1 VRLLISVLSILLGA
15 VALVAGIGQKTF
27 WAPPEIATATLAA
40 PLEGA
45 PVTVVEPGVA
55 SVPGSPVDIAIDA
68 DGAFTLSLGRSA
80 DVDAWVG
87 GAAHN
92 TVSGVD
98 AEQGTLVAAHTAGDA
113 TVPNPQDSDLWVA
126 TQSAE
131 GHLVH
136 QWTEPADGDWS
147 LLIAADGTQPA
158 PTSVTVSW
166 PNDAGTP
173 FAIPLMIVGTL
184 LLLFG
189 IAVAAG
195 MRRGGNGGGSRP
207 SGRRAGGGTPA
218 GGRGFEETAFGG
230 APTGPIG
237 TVGGKPS
244 SEAPTGLIDT
254 VGGKPAGEAP
264 TGPIGTVGGK
274 PAGEEPEGRGEP
286 PVVRR
291 AATRIAAVAAAAV
304 LAVLPAVPAQAQT
317 QVQATAT
324 PSPSSGPASESEAP
338 EDSYPVLLQPQLERI
353 LESVVGAVEEGD
365 KSKDAGKLE
374 DRVGG
379 NALELR
385 KANYALQAKGAD
397 IDAPVPLAA
406 SPVRSAAVTTTPEWP
421 RTTMAVTWVKDAKVP
436 QVLVLRQDSARDNY
450 KLVSGP
456 SALPGSSFPGIAV
469 GDTSVRTLPLDA
481 ELSHTPKDAVQAVAD
496 YLSDANS
503 DAKDKVQDNVFI
515 SSMHKAQ
522 DDLKEAN
529 KNANIKFT
537 RSVDEGQ
544 TVALSTPDGGA
555 LVSAYVTSTVTS
567 TPKEEGGTIQ
577 LDVLSHASAGKGSTD
592 KGVDVVY
599 GEPMVLYV
607 PASGSQ
613 DKISMLA
620 ADDVFLSAK
629 VK

>member
-1 VRLLISVLSILLGA
+1 MRLLISVLSILLGA
-15 VALVAGIGQKTF
+15 VALVVGIGQKTF

-45 PVTVVEPGVA
+45 PVTVVGPGVA
-55 SVPGSPVDIAIDA
+55 AVPGSPVDIAIDA
-68 DGAFTLSLGRSA
+68 EGEFTLALGRSA

-98 AEQGTLVAAHTAGDA
+98 AEAGTLVAEHTAGDA

-126 TQSAE
+126 TQTAE

-136 QWTEPADGDWS
+136 QWTEPAEGDWS

-158 PTSVTVSW
+158 PTAVTVSW
-166 PNDAGTP
+166 PNDASTP
-173 FAIPLMIVGTL
+173 FAIPLIVIGAL
-184 LLLFG
+184 LLIFG
-189 IAVAAG
+189 VAVLLG
-195 MRRGGNGGGSRP
+195 TRRGGNGGSRP
-207 SGRRAGGGTPA
+207 TGRRAVGGTPA
-218 GGRGFEETAFGG
+218 PAGAFEEAAFGG

-237 TVGGKPS
+237 TVGDKPS
-244 SEAPTGLIDT
+244 GDAPTGLIDT
-254 VGGKPAGEAP
+254 VGGKPSGEAP
-264 TGPIGTVGGK
+264 TGPLDIPGK
-274 PAGEEPEGRGEP
+274 KPSAEGPEGRGEP

-291 AATRIAAVAAAAV
+291 ATTRIAAVAAAAA
-304 LAVLPAVPAQAQT
+304 LAVLPAVPAQAT
-317 QVQATAT
+317 PAPS
-324 PSPSSGPASESEAP
+324 PSPSSEAASESAAP
-338 EDSYPVLLQPQLERI
+338 EDSYPVLLQTQLERV
-353 LESVVGAVEEGD
+353 LESVVSAVETGD
-365 KSKDAGKLE
+365 KAKDAGKLE

-397 IDAPVPLAA
+397 IGAPVPLAA
-406 SPVRSAAVTTTPEWP
+406 APIRSAVVTTTTEWP
-421 RTTMAVTWVKDAKVP
+421 RTAMAVTWVEGAKVP
-436 QVLVLRQDSARDNY
+436 QVLVLRQDSARANY

-456 SALPGSSFPGIAV
+456 SALPGTSFPGIAV

-481 ELSHTPKDAVQAVAD
+481 ELSHTPKEAAQAVAD
-496 YLSDANS
+496 YLTDANS

-515 SSMHKAQ
+515 TSMHTAQ

-529 KNANIKFT
+529 QNANIKFS

-555 LVSAYVTSTVTS
+555 LVTTYVTSTVTS
-567 TPKEEGGTIQ
+567 TPKEDGGTVK
-577 LDVLSHASAGKGSTD
+577 LDELSSASAGEDSTTE
-592 KGVDVVY
+592 GVDVVY

-613 DKISMLA
+613 DKISLLA

-629 VK
+629 LK